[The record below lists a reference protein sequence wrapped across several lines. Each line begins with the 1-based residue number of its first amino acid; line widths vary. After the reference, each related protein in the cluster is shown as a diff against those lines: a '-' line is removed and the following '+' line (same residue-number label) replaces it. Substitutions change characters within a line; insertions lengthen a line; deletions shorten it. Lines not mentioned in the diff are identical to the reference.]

1 MTPSIKINIHLL
13 CVIIATFYFLKV
25 SGFSVAT
32 RSTARHHPVA
42 LFTSSPSLEI
52 DVSDTSDDDSDFIAK
67 RIIVTGPAVQGGYY
81 RSCVLNEVCRD
92 QSKFFAG
99 LL

>member
-1 MTPSIKINIHLL
+1 MAPSIRTHIPLL
-13 CVIIATFYFLKV
+13 CVIIATCYFLKV

-32 RSTARHHPVA
+32 RSTVRNHPVA

-92 QSKFFAG
+92 QSNVFAG